1 MRIFAAIHFQLERTK
16 PVSKMMDD
24 SAVSA
29 GDQSLSGSEGGVVS
43 DERFCTG
50 EEHVASC
57 ARYLSQVLGIE
68 LVVVMCVCVCV
79 CVQELQVLG
88 LSGVVERGSRQ
99 LKVPELLNT
108 VHRLLQIHR
117 SDQLALEE
125 LRTRWVGVYVYVC
138 VFECM
143 SRYVCVYNAPHTV
156 FREGEVMLPCNLR

>member
-79 CVQELQVLG
+79 CVCA
-88 LSGVVERGSRQ
+88 GVAGVGSARGSRERVSTAEGARAAKHSPSTAPDPPFRPTGPGGTED
-99 LKVPELLNT
+99 KVG
-108 VHRLLQIHR
+108 
-117 SDQLALEE
+117 
-125 LRTRWVGVYVYVC
+125 WCVC
-138 VFECM
+138 VC
-143 SRYVCVYNAPHTV
+143 VCVCV
-156 FREGEVMLPCNLR
+156 